1 MTRRGEGDTALSP
14 PLLRWQDGCVAIIH
28 RTTLAPTK
36 LELLTAWL
44 PGRSWY
50 LGGNAE
56 PRLAKAGGF
65 RLDDP
70 DGAVG
75 LDFMAATD
83 ESGDEPVTYHVPL
96 SYRGAPLP
104 GGDDALIG
112 TAEHGVLG
120 RRWIYDGTRD
130 PVLLAQAFAL
140 LLGEA
145 EPQAQSISSTPDPS
159 VTRSI
164 TGNIGTLPLSIALVT
179 DQPRSTDITVRPA
192 GAPGPVMLRVN
203 RVLRPNNPGLMAG
216 TLGHVTAEWAGPRTA
231 RSRGRFIV
239 LRVP

>member
-1 MTRRGEGDTALSP
+1 M
-14 PLLRWQDGCVAIIH
+14 AIIH
-28 RTTLAPTK
+28 EAALVPSK

-44 PGRSWY
+44 PGRPWY
-50 LGGNAE
+50 LGDPAV
-56 PRLAKAGGF
+56 PLLTTAGGF

-70 DGAVG
+70 EGQVG
-75 LDFMAATD
+75 LEFMAVTD
-83 ESGDEPVTYHVPL
+83 ASGDEPVTYHVPL

-104 GGDDALIG
+104 GGDGALIG

-130 PVLLAQAFAL
+130 PVMVTQMFAL

-145 EPQAQSISSTPDPS
+145 EPQAQSISGTVDPS

-164 TGNIGTLPLSIALVT
+164 TGNTGELPLDIASVR
-179 DQPRSTDITVRPA
+179 DEPRSTDITVQPA
-192 GAPGPVMLRVN
+192 AAPMPLMLRVN
-203 RVLRPNNPGLMAG
+203 RVLRANSPGLMTG
-216 TLGHVTAEWAGPRTA
+216 TLGHVTAEWADPRAA
-231 RSRGRFIV
+231 RSRGRFFV